1 MIKKNVII
9 GSLVLIL
16 FTGAQVRGWNL
27 FETGPGP
34 KPSPGSS
41 RTYHK

>member
-1 MIKKNVII
+1 MFKSNLII
-9 GSLVLIL
+9 GTLVLIL
-16 FTGAQVRGWNL
+16 FTSAQTRGWNL

-34 KPSPGSS
+34 KPLSGSS